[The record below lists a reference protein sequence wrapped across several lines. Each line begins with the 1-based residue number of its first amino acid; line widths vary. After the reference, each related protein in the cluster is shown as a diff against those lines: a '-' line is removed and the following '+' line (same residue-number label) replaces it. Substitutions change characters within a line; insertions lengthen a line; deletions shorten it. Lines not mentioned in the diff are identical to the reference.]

1 MRLVIADIDILTN
14 TACFLQKKGN
24 NTPRGKTT
32 PNEGK
37 EKTNFSK
44 DDFKVNPVS
53 SLNGVLYD

>member
-32 PNEGK
+32 PTEGK

-44 DDFKVNPVS
+44 DDPVS